1 MPETEPVPGPEPAF
15 VPAAAST
22 FREKIVMAQGIVM
35 IILVT
40 ALVFLV
46 FRLSSAESTN
56 ACDVSRAATAAALQ
70 QTRQAYGNE
79 GRAAAA
85 ALADSVIAVADS
97 PAGVQ
102 KALIVT
108 AEKTYAGVMTGVDT
122 GLAANP
128 VLPVMPC

>member
-1 MPETEPVPGPEPAF
+1 MPETEPVPEPAF

-35 IILVT
+35 VILVS

-46 FRLSSAESTN
+46 YRLSSVQGSN
-56 ACDVSRAATAAALQ
+56 ACNVSRAATAAALQ

-102 KALIVT
+102 KSLIVT
-108 AEKTYAGVMTGVDT
+108 AEKTYAGVMTGVDA

-128 VLPVMPC
+128 VLPVTPC

>member
-1 MPETEPVPGPEPAF
+1 MPDEIAPQPEPDGM
-15 VPAAAST
+15 AALPNT

-35 IILVT
+35 IILVA

-46 FRLSSAESTN
+46 VRLTSVQGSN
-56 ACDVSRAATAAALQ
+56 ACNISRAATAAALQ
-70 QTRQAYGNE
+70 QTRLSYGSE
-79 GRAAAA
+79 GRVAAT
-85 ALADSVIAVADS
+85 ALANSVIAAADS

-108 AEKTYAGVMTGVDT
+108 AEKTYAGVMTGVEA

-128 VLPVMPC
+128 VLPVVPC